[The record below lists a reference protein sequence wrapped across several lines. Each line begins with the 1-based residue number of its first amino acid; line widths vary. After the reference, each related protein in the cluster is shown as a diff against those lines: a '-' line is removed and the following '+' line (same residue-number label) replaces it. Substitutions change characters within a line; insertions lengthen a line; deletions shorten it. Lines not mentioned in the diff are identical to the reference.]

1 MRSKT
6 MADTSTGTNTFPH
19 AAARRAE
26 LSAFL
31 RTKRA
36 GVMPAHVGL
45 RAGARRRTAGL
56 RREEVAQL
64 AGISPTWYVWLEQG
78 RNIRASTDV
87 LAQLADALL
96 LSAAERAHLYAL
108 ARPAESVLP
117 DFSVQT
123 PEVLK
128 HWIAGLDRQP
138 AYVLNGRWDIL
149 DWNTAASTIFGDF
162 VAVPANRRNVL
173 QMIFSWQPW
182 RELFADWQSLAEFAA
197 AQFRADTARY
207 AGHPQIAALIDEVR
221 ASSPEFSRVW
231 NAGAI
236 AAPRLTVKRIHH
248 PTLGLRSLTFAALR
262 PQGAAD
268 DISVVVYSPE
278 KPGRVST

>member
-1 MRSKT
+1 
-6 MADTSTGTNTFPH
+6 MADTSTATNTFPH

-26 LSAFL
+26 LSEFL

-36 GVMPAHVGL
+36 GVTPARVGL

-78 RNIRASTDV
+78 RDIRASADV

-108 ARPAESVLP
+108 AKPADLALP
-117 DFSVQT
+117 NFSVQL
-123 PEVLK
+123 PAVLK
-128 HWIAGLDRQP
+128 QWITGLDRQP

-149 DWNTAASTIFGDF
+149 DWNLAASTIFGDF
-162 VAVPANRRNVL
+162 AAVPPNRRNVL
-173 QMIFSWQPW
+173 QMIFDWQPW
-182 RELFADWQSLAEFAA
+182 RELFADWSCLAEFAA

-207 AGHPQIAALIDEVR
+207 AGHPQIAALIEEVR
-221 ASSPEFSRVW
+221 ASSPEFARVW
-231 NAGAI
+231 NEGAI

-248 PTLGLRSLTFAALR
+248 PTLGLLSLTFAALR

-278 KPGRVST
+278 NAGPIPP